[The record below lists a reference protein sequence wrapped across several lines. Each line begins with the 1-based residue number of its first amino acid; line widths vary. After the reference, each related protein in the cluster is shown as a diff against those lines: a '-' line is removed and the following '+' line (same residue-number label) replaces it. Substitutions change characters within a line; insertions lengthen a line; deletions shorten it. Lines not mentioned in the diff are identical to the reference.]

1 LRGEP
6 SKGIIPQAISVVS
19 YYALWFI
26 TGALGLL
33 DLVVARRVLLEV
45 HFALRLNPWTLAAVD
60 KFGLLILGIIWLVLF
75 LLCEEWYRRA
85 AALSLSRLLK
95 RFAVVTAAQVASLGV
110 AAGMILL
117 VI

>member
-1 LRGEP
+1 MGEP
-6 SKGIIPQAISVVS
+6 SKGIIPQAVSVVS

-33 DLVVARRVLLEV
+33 DLVVARKVLLEV

-60 KFGLLILGIIWLVLF
+60 KFGLLSLGIIWLVLF

-85 AALSLSRLLK
+85 AGLSLRRLLK
-95 RFAVVTAAQVASLGV
+95 RFAVVTGAQVGFLAVAGV
-110 AAGMILL
+110 ILL
-117 VI
+117 TI